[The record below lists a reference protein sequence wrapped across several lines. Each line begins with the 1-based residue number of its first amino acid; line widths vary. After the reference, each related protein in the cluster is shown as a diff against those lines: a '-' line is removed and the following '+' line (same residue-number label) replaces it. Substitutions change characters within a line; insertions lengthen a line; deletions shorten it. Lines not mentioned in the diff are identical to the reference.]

1 MKSIKTM
8 LLILTISSVISTLCV
23 LALATGFQG
32 FEFPSINSGDSG
44 HAKSAQR
51 GSADK
56 GAISK
61 KYDNGMTLD
70 KALKKG
76 KPVAVL
82 FYADWCGFCKRFSP
96 LFAELSKDRDLKSKF
111 TFAYVNSEDRKNSA
125 FFQEYQVKG
134 FPTLFLINERGERA
148 QVPNNLMFQENSKQ
162 ILTDQFNAF
171 LENGPAAI
179 QQPFRQEEAPEQK

>member
-1 MKSIKTM
+1 MKDLNSH
-8 LLILTISSVISTLCV
+8 SF
-23 LALATGFQG
+23 G
-32 FEFPSINSGDSG
+32 SGDS
-44 HAKSAQR
+44 AQTAQARR

-61 KYDNGMTLD
+61 KYDNGMTLK

-96 LFAELSKDRDLKSKF
+96 LYAELSKDRELKSKF
-111 TFAYVNSEDRKNSA
+111 TFAYVNSEDRKNA
-125 FFQEYQVKG
+125 AYFQEYQVKG
-134 FPTLFLINERGERA
+134 FPTLFLINEKGERA

-162 ILTDQFNAF
+162 ILKDQFEAF
-171 LENGPAAI
+171 LEDGPSAV
-179 QQPFRQEEAPEQK
+179 QQPFRQEEQPAKQ

>member
-8 LLILTISSVISTLCV
+8 LLIITISSVISTICV
-23 LALATGFQG
+23 LSMTVSSFGG
-32 FEFPSINSGDSG
+32 FEFPTIGQGNSEQPS
-44 HAKSAQR
+44 HQR
-51 GSADK
+51 GSSDK

-96 LFAELSKDRDLKSKF
+96 LYAELSKDKDLKSKF
-111 TFAYVNSEDRKNSA
+111 TFAYVNSEDRKNA
-125 FFQEYQVKG
+125 AYFQEYQVKG
-134 FPTLFLINERGERA
+134 FPTLFLINENGERA

-171 LENGPAAI
+171 LEGGPSAV
-179 QQPFRQEEAPEQK
+179 QQPFRQEEGTKEQ